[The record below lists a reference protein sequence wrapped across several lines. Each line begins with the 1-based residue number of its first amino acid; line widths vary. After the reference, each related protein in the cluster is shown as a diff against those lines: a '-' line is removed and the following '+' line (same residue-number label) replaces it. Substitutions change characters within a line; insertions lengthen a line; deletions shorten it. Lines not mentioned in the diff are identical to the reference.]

1 MAGLNESRAA
11 LFRLAQT
18 LTRCAGRFVRRNAR
32 KIGGLV
38 LLEGMLFLAR
48 LSRRKFTPV
57 LFDCGPT
64 ARFPSV

>member
-18 LTRCAGRFVRRNAR
+18 LTRCAGRFVRNAR